1 MVSVPRAAS
10 VRMLLAAV
18 LAAAAAATSTAAA
31 ATPAEAN
38 CTVNIQGIVVTDA
51 AAHGQPAA
59 CAPEVGRPD
68 GTGTGRKV
76 G

>member
-1 MVSVPRAAS
+1 MHPVPRAAS
-10 VRMLLAAV
+10 LRTLFVGVVLAVAAAV
-18 LAAAAAATSTAAA
+18 SASPAQAT
-31 ATPAEAN
+31 
-38 CTVNIQGIVVTDA
+38 CTVNIQGIVVTDNA
-51 AAHGQPAA
+51 SHGQPDA